1 MWFRKHYDTNTP
13 VMDTDAYAKLLNRI
27 VERDADL
34 STLKAKITA
43 LQLDVD
49 NFNRRLGTKLRE
61 LSKEATIEKEENILK
76 DDNVYF
82 G

>member
-1 MWFRKHYDTNTP
+1 
-13 VMDTDAYAKLLNRI
+13 MDTDAYAKLLNRI

>member
-1 MWFRKHYDTNTP
+1 MWFRKNYDTNTP